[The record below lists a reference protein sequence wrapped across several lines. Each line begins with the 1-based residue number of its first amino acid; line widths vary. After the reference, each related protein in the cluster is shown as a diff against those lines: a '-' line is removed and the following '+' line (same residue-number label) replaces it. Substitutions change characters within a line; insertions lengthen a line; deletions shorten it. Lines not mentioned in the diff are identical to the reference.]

1 MDFRH
6 ASIAHNLT
14 LAEPDIESEATVASV
29 HYGDETALLEDTVA
43 VANALHHG
51 LNRTS
56 FDWSGSRAIA
66 RKNAEALWNN
76 CTFDIPA
83 RPRRS

>member
-1 MDFRH
+1 MAFRH

-14 LAEPDIESEATVASV
+14 VPEPDITTEASV
-29 HYGDETALLEDTVA
+29 ARVRYGDETALLEDTVA

-56 FDWSGSRAIA
+56 FDWSGSREIA
-66 RKNAEALWNN
+66 RRNAQALWKN
-76 CTFDIPA
+76 CVFQIPS
-83 RPRRS
+83 RLPKS